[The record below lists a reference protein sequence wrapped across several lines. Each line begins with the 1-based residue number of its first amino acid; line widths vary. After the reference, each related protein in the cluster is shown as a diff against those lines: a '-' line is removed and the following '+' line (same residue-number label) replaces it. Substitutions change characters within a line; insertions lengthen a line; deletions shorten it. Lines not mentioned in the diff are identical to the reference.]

1 MTHGAPPTDTAAL
14 KIVTQYWRGNTR
26 VCELAAR
33 EQRLDIYIS
42 SHAGE
47 VGGRCSVEARNGP
60 NDGAV
65 RIRQEASTRSEALL
79 AVAHDWCSQARALGL
94 PTHDWEIVTAA
105 LRAVGAIDR

>member
-1 MTHGAPPTDTAAL
+1 MTHGASPADTGAL

-26 VCELAAR
+26 VCELATR
-33 EQRLDIYIS
+33 EQRLDIFIS
-42 SHAGE
+42 SHLGE

-60 NDGAV
+60 NDSAV

-79 AVAHDWCSQARALGL
+79 AVAHDWRSRAPELGL
-94 PTHDWEIVTAA
+94 PTHDWELVAAA